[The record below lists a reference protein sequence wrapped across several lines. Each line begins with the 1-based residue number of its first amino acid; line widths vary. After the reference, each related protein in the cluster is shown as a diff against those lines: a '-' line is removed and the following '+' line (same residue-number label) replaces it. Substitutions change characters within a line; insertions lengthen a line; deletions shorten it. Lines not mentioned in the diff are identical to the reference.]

1 MIQLSGRSISARAA
15 DWLNRW
21 GPILPLLF
29 AELIVWVGFGALLP
43 VMPLYFK
50 ENGVDLEMLG
60 YVIAA
65 WPAARLIGEPV
76 FGWVADRA
84 PRVPLMVGGLV
95 GSAIFTGLALVFVNP
110 VAFLVLRAL
119 TGLATSVYDP
129 AARGFITDA
138 TPAERRGEAFGLYG
152 AAQMAGLLLGPAIG
166 GIGAEVF
173 GGIGFVFA
181 FCALA
186 TVVAAI
192 AVALRVRESAQAGRG
207 HVEPRTDVAE
217 FPAESVAAHR
227 RVSARPD
234 DAVRR
239 AQAPRT
245 LLNRL
250 LLVAVIVNVGGY
262 FAGGTYEVIWSLF
275 MESRGAS
282 RGLIGLTFA
291 MFALPVLVVSPLAGR
306 WVDREGVYW
315 FVVLG
320 SLAAAIASVLYPFVP
335 HPVLVIPI
343 LFLEATGFAILN
355 PALFTIVAAASPA
368 GRSSTA
374 QGLFGAA
381 GTVGTIVAAIVT
393 GYLAEVDLRY
403 PFWLCSIVMSV
414 FLVIA
419 LLVGGRSI
427 RRLRPGTMNAAT
439 T

>member
-1 MIQLSGRSISARAA
+1 MTRRLA
-15 DWLNRW
+15 DWVTRW

-43 VMPLYFK
+43 VMPLYFQ

-65 WPAARLIGEPV
+65 WPAARLVGEPV

-84 PRVPLMVGGLV
+84 PRVPLMVGGLI
-95 GSAIFTGLALVFVNP
+95 GSAIFTGLALVFVSP
-110 VAFLVLRAL
+110 VAFLGLRAL

-173 GGIGFVFA
+173 GGIGFVFG
-181 FCALA
+181 FCAVA

-217 FPAESVAAHR
+217 FPAESPEAYRRTHATPDAA
-227 RVSARPD
+227 ARP
-234 DAVRR
+234 AGG
-239 AQAPRT
+239 PRT

-291 MFALPVLVVSPLAGR
+291 MFALPVLFVSPFAGR
-306 WVDREGVYW
+306 WVDRHGVFG

-320 SLAAAIASVLYPFVP
+320 SLMPAIASVLYPFVP
-335 HPVLVIPI
+335 DPVLVIPI

-355 PALFTIVAAASPA
+355 PALFTIVAAASPP

-393 GYLAEVDLRY
+393 GYLADVDLRY

-419 LLVGGRSI
+419 LLAGGRSI
-427 RRLRPGTMNAAT
+427 RRLEPTQVRAASS
-439 T
+439 